1 MTAFEVSADIVV
13 RKGIMDGNN
22 PLGFEAAAL
31 SDLLINQVSPPE

>member
-1 MTAFEVSADIVV
+1 
-13 RKGIMDGNN
+13 MDGKN